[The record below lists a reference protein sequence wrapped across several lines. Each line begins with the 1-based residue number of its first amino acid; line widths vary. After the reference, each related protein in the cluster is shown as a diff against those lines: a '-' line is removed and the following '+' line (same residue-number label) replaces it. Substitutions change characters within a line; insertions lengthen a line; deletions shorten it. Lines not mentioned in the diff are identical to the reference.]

1 MKTFTFRYSPNEP
14 SIGSRMMEAVRT
26 GKPDVRPDELVSRS
40 LKGLLAVAS
49 ESKLEIFEAILKEKP
64 ASIYELSE
72 KVGKNQSYVLK
83 EVRVLEGLG
92 LILLH
97 RENEGGRE
105 RLRPE
110 ALYSKIIIDCGFE
123 EKKAAS

>member
-1 MKTFTFRYSPNEP
+1 M
-14 SIGSRMMEAVRT
+14 GSRMMEAVRT
-26 GKPDVRPDELVSRS
+26 GKPDVRPNELVSKS

-49 ESKLEIFEAILKEKP
+49 ESKLEIFEAILKTKP
-64 ASIYELSE
+64 SSVYELAE
-72 KVGKNQSYVLK
+72 KVGKNQSYVLR

-92 LILLH
+92 LIRLH
-97 RENEGGRE
+97 RESEGGRE

-123 EKKAAS
+123 GKKAAS

>member
-1 MKTFTFRYSPNEP
+1 MKTFTFRYAPNEP
-14 SIGSRMMEAVRT
+14 SIGERMMEAVRT
-26 GKPDVRPDELVSRS
+26 GKPDVRSDELVSRS

-64 ASIYELSE
+64 VSVYELAE
-72 KVGKNQSYVLK
+72 KVNKNQSYVLK

-92 LILLH
+92 LIRLH

-110 ALYSKIIIDCGFE
+110 ALYSKIVIDCGFE
-123 EKKAAS
+123 AKKIAI

>member
-1 MKTFTFRYSPNEP
+1 
-14 SIGSRMMEAVRT
+14 MMEAVRT
-26 GKPDVRPDELVSRS
+26 GKTDVRPDELVSRS

-64 ASIYELSE
+64 ASVYELSE
-72 KVGKNQSYVLK
+72 RIGKNQSYVLK

-92 LILLH
+92 LIRLH
-97 RENEGGRE
+97 REHVGGRE

>member
-14 SIGSRMMEAVRT
+14 SIGSRLKEAVQ
-26 GKPDVRPDELVSRS
+26 GKPYVRPDEMVSRS
-40 LKGLLAVAS
+40 LKGLLTVAS
-49 ESKLEIFEAILKEKP
+49 ESKLEIFEAILREKP
-64 ASIYELSE
+64 ASVYELSE

-92 LILLH
+92 LIRLH
-97 RENEGGRE
+97 RENVGGRE

>member
-14 SIGSRMMEAVRT
+14 SIGRQLKEALR
-26 GKPDVRPDELVSRS
+26 GKPQVRPDELVSKS

-49 ESKLEIFEAILKEKP
+49 ESKLKIFEAILKEKP
-64 ASIYELSE
+64 ASLYELAE

-83 EVRVLEGLG
+83 EVRSLEALG
-92 LILLH
+92 LVRLH
-97 RENEGGRE
+97 QEHDGGRE

-123 EKKAAS
+123 EKKVAS

>member
-14 SIGSRMMEAVRT
+14 SIGNRMREAVRT
-26 GKPDVRPDELVSRS
+26 GKADVRSDELVSRS

-49 ESKLEIFEAILKEKP
+49 ESKLELFETILREKP
-64 ASIYELSE
+64 ASIYELAE
-72 KVGKNQSYVLK
+72 KIGKNQSYVLK

-92 LILLH
+92 LIRLH

-123 EKKAAS
+123 EKFAI

>member
-14 SIGSRMMEAVRT
+14 SMGSRMMEAVRT
-26 GKPDVRPDELVSRS
+26 GKPDVRPNELVSKS

-49 ESKLEIFEAILKEKP
+49 ESKLEIFEAILKTKP
-64 ASIYELSE
+64 SSVYELAE
-72 KVGKNQSYVLK
+72 KVGKNQSYVLR

-92 LILLH
+92 LIRLH
-97 RENEGGRE
+97 RESEGGRE

-123 EKKAAS
+123 GKKAAS

>member
-1 MKTFTFRYSPNEP
+1 MKTFTFRYAPHEP
-14 SIGSRMMEAVRT
+14 TIGHRMMEAVRT

-64 ASIYELSE
+64 ASLYELAE

-83 EVRVLEGLG
+83 EVRVLEALG
-92 LILLH
+92 LIRLH
-97 RENEGGRE
+97 RENDGGRE

-123 EKKAAS
+123 DKIAI

>member
-14 SIGSRMMEAVRT
+14 SIGSRMIKAART
-26 GKPDVRPDELVSRS
+26 GKPDLRPDELVSRS
-40 LKGLLAVAS
+40 LKGLLTVAS
-49 ESKLEIFEAILKEKP
+49 ESKLELFETILKEKP
-64 ASIYELSE
+64 VSVYALAE

-92 LILLH
+92 LIRLH

-105 RLRPE
+105 RLRPGGVLFLVE
-110 ALYSKIIIDCGFE
+110 I
-123 EKKAAS
+123 AA

>member
-14 SIGSRMMEAVRT
+14 SIGSRMREAVRT

-40 LKGLLAVAS
+40 LKGLLTVAS
-49 ESKLEIFEAILKEKP
+49 ESKLELFETILKEKP
-64 ASIYELSE
+64 ASVYELAE

-92 LILLH
+92 LIRLH
-97 RENEGGRE
+97 RENDGGRE

-123 EKKAAS
+123 EKTAI